1 MIILIRTTPAHPE
14 FIRLVHDLD
23 QTLRLLDGKDHVIY
37 APLNK
42 TQTIKHAVL
51 AMEGEEALACGA
63 FKHYTRELAEIKRM
77 FVVPS
82 KRRVGLAE
90 RILNELEAWAK
101 ELGHTATI
109 LETGRNNPA
118 AIQLYLKSG
127 YEEIANYG
135 PYENL
140 ETSICMKKKL

>member
-23 QTLRLLDGKDHVIY
+23 QTLRLLDGEDHVIY
-37 APLNK
+37 APLNR
-42 TQTIKHAVL
+42 INVLKHAVL
-51 AMEGEEALACGA
+51 ALDGEEALACGA
-63 FKHYTRELAEIKRM
+63 FKHYSRDLAEIKRM

-90 RILNELEAWAK
+90 RVLNELEAWAK
-101 ELGHTATI
+101 ELGHTASI

-127 YEEIANYG
+127 YEEIPNYG
-135 PYENL
+135 PYKNL
-140 ETSICMKKKL
+140 KTSICMKKML

>member
-1 MIILIRTTPAHPE
+1 MIRLIRTTPAHPE

-23 QTLRLLDGKDHVIY
+23 QTLRVLDGEDHFIY

-42 TQTIKHAVL
+42 TNTIKHAVL

-63 FKHYTRELAEIKRM
+63 FKHYSRELAEIKRM
-77 FVVPS
+77 FVVPA
-82 KRRVGLAE
+82 RRGGGLAE
-90 RILNELEAWAK
+90 RILNELESWAK
-101 ELGHTATI
+101 ELGHTASI

-118 AIQLYLKSG
+118 AIRLYFKSG
-127 YEEIANYG
+127 YMEIPNYG

-140 ETSICMKKKL
+140 GTSVCMKKTL